1 MYIKWDTTC
10 KVFLNCKI
18 ACKYTLLL
26 LAYFC
31 WIINL
36 IGWWL
41 CYVYDI
47 LFYIIIQVQS
57 LCWCVLERMCWWYLE
72 RGKRRKYTA
81 FGCQNRI
88 FIVMICIKQFL
99 SWGKWLKY
107 SMLLFILMED
117 LASTERTFFKKTKV
131 ISSSKMKLYIYYS
144 QML

>member
-88 FIVMICIKQFL
+88 FIVMKQTINA
-99 SWGKWLKY
+99 
-107 SMLLFILMED
+107 MLAKVNNHCCKKVKPEQCLAFED
-117 LASTERTFFKKTKV
+117 NE
-131 ISSSKMKLYIYYS
+131 
-144 QML
+144 QMVRSHNQKDAGSLTWVSYCDS